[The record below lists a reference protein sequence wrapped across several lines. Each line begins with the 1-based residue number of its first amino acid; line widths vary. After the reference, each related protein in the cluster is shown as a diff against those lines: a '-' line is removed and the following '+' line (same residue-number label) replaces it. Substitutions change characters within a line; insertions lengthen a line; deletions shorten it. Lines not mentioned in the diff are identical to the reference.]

1 MRLVHNTTFL
11 VSNGRDEEF
20 CSLIRARHLP
30 DLRREGRLADSLFTR
45 LRVNEPEGN
54 SYSLQLFFPSAD
66 DLDHFTRHRLPR
78 LLDDLHAAL
87 GNDILHFS
95 TILEEI

>member
-11 VSNGRDEEF
+11 VNNGCDEEF
-20 CSLIRARHLP
+20 CRLIRARHLP
-30 DLRREGRLADSLFTR
+30 DLHREGGLADSLFTR
-45 LRVNEPEGN
+45 LRVDEPEGN
-54 SYSLQLFFPSAD
+54 SYSLQLIFLSAN
-66 DLDHFTRHRLPR
+66 DLNYFTQYHLPL
-78 LLDDLHAAL
+78 LLDNLHAAL